1 MDNSLLSIGKMAE
14 INGISIPTLRL
25 YDKKGLL
32 KPAYTDEETG
42 YRYYTLQQTARLD
55 IIIYMKELGM
65 SLVEI
70 KNVLE
75 KEDVTLIE
83 SILAQKN
90 EQLHEQLRKLKEQHD
105 AVERTIAQ
113 IERYRKSPNT
123 GTISLEYIDRRY
135 IWSVPCEVNFYDNDR
150 NCYEEIVMSL
160 RRKLYSAGITQVHS
174 YNLGTSIK
182 KENYENGNYIADKA
196 FIFSDKRILEHPGEI
211 SIVDSGMFACIYLD
225 DYDKE
230 TEYGN
235 ELLNFCK
242 KMGYAI
248 AGDYICE
255 ELTEF
260 NVFDDSKRN
269 MFLRLQVPIIFSQT
283 S

>member
-1 MDNSLLSIGKMAE
+1 MDNSLLSIGKMSE

-32 KPAYTDEETG
+32 KPAYTDAETG

-55 IIIYMKELGM
+55 IIVYMKELGM

-70 KNVLE
+70 KNILE

-83 SILAQKN
+83 SILAKKN
-90 EQLHEQLRKLKEQHD
+90 EQLHEQMRKLKEQHD

-113 IERYRKSPNT
+113 IERYRKSPTT

-135 IWSVPCEVNFYDNDR
+135 IWYIPCDVNFYEYDR
-150 NCYEEIVMSL
+150 NCYEEIVMKL
-160 RRKLYSAGITQVHS
+160 RRKLYSVGINQVHS
-174 YNLGTSIK
+174 YNLGTSILQQNF
-182 KENYENGNYIADKA
+182 ENREFIADKA
-196 FIFSDKRILEHPGEI
+196 FIFSDKRILEHEGDI
-211 SIVDSGMFACIYLD
+211 SIVDSGMYACIYLD

-230 TEYGN
+230 IEYGN
-235 ELLNFCK
+235 QLLDFCN
-242 KMGYAI
+242 KMGYAL

-269 MFLRLQVPIIFSQT
+269 MFLRLQVPIKF
-283 S
+283 

>member
-1 MDNSLLSIGKMAE
+1 MDNSLLSIGKMSE

-32 KPAYTDEETG
+32 KPAYTDSETG

-55 IIIYMKELGM
+55 IIVYMKELGM

-70 KNVLE
+70 KDILE

-83 SILAQKN
+83 SILAKKN
-90 EQLHEQLRKLKEQHD
+90 EQLHEQMRKLKEQHD

-113 IERYRKSPNT
+113 IERYRKSPTT

-135 IWSVPCEVNFYDNDR
+135 IWYIPCDVNFYEYDR
-150 NCYEEIVMSL
+150 NCYEEIVMKL
-160 RRKLYSAGITQVHS
+160 RRKLYSVGINQVHS
-174 YNLGTSIK
+174 YNLGTSILQK
-182 KENYENGNYIADKA
+182 DFENREFIADKA
-196 FIFSDKRILEHPGEI
+196 FIFSDKRILEHEGDI
-211 SIVDSGMFACIYLD
+211 SIVDSGMYACIYLD

-230 TEYGN
+230 IEYGN
-235 ELLNFCK
+235 QLLDFCN
-242 KMGYAI
+242 KMGYSL

-269 MFLRLQVPIIFSQT
+269 MFLRLQVPIKF
-283 S
+283 

>member
-1 MDNSLLSIGKMAE
+1 MDNSLLSIGKMSE

-32 KPAYTDEETG
+32 KPAYTDTETG

-55 IIIYMKELGM
+55 IIVYMKELGM

-70 KNVLE
+70 KNILE

-83 SILAQKN
+83 SILAKKN
-90 EQLHEQLRKLKEQHD
+90 EQLHEQMRKLKEQHD

-113 IERYRKSPNT
+113 IERYRKSPTT

-135 IWSVPCEVNFYDNDR
+135 IWYIPCDVNFYDYDR
-150 NCYEEIVMSL
+150 NCYEEIVMKL
-160 RRKLYSAGITQVHS
+160 RRKLYSVGINQVHS
-174 YNLGTSIK
+174 YNLGTSILQQNF
-182 KENYENGNYIADKA
+182 ESREFIADKA
-196 FIFSDKRILEHPGEI
+196 FIFSDKRILEHEGDI
-211 SIVDSGMFACIYLD
+211 SIVDSGMYACIYLD

-230 TEYGN
+230 IEYGN
-235 ELLNFCK
+235 QLLDFCN
-242 KMGYAI
+242 KMGYSL

-269 MFLRLQVPIIFSQT
+269 MFLRLQVPIKF
-283 S
+283 

>member
-1 MDNSLLSIGKMAE
+1 MDNSLLSIGKMSE

-32 KPAYTDEETG
+32 KPAYTDSETG

-55 IIIYMKELGM
+55 IIVYMKELGM

-70 KNVLE
+70 KDILE

-83 SILAQKN
+83 SILAKKN
-90 EQLHEQLRKLKEQHD
+90 EQLHEQMRKLKEQHD

-113 IERYRKSPNT
+113 IERYRKSPTT

-135 IWSVPCEVNFYDNDR
+135 IWYIPCDVNFYEYDR
-150 NCYEEIVMSL
+150 NCYEEIVMKL
-160 RRKLYSAGITQVHS
+160 RRKLYSVGINQVHS
-174 YNLGTSIK
+174 YNLGTSILQQNF
-182 KENYENGNYIADKA
+182 ESREFIADKA
-196 FIFSDKRILEHPGEI
+196 FIFSDKRILEHEGDI
-211 SIVDSGMFACIYLD
+211 SIVDSGMYACIYLD

-230 TEYGN
+230 IEYGN
-235 ELLNFCK
+235 QLLDFCN
-242 KMGYAI
+242 KMGYSL

-269 MFLRLQVPIIFSQT
+269 MFLRLQVPIKF
-283 S
+283 

>member
-1 MDNSLLSIGKMAE
+1 MDNSLLSIGKMSE

-32 KPAYTDEETG
+32 KPAYTNSETG

-55 IIIYMKELGM
+55 IIVYMKELGM

-70 KNVLE
+70 KDILE

-83 SILAQKN
+83 SILAKKN
-90 EQLHEQLRKLKEQHD
+90 EQLHEQMRKLKEQHD

-113 IERYRKSPNT
+113 IERYRKSPTT

-135 IWSVPCEVNFYDNDR
+135 IWYIPCDVNFYDYDR
-150 NCYEEIVMSL
+150 NCYEEIVMKL
-160 RRKLYSAGITQVHS
+160 RRKLYSVGINQVHS
-174 YNLGTSIK
+174 YNLGTSILQQNF
-182 KENYENGNYIADKA
+182 ESREFIADKA
-196 FIFSDKRILEHPGEI
+196 FIFSDKRILEHEGDI
-211 SIVDSGMFACIYLD
+211 SIVDSGMYACIYLD

-230 TEYGN
+230 IEYGN
-235 ELLNFCK
+235 QLLGFCN
-242 KMGYAI
+242 KMGYAL

-269 MFLRLQVPIIFSQT
+269 MFLRLQVPIKF
-283 S
+283 

>member
-1 MDNSLLSIGKMAE
+1 MDNSLLSIGKMSE

-32 KPAYTDEETG
+32 KPAYTDAETG

-55 IIIYMKELGM
+55 IIVYMKELGM

-70 KNVLE
+70 KDILE

-83 SILAQKN
+83 SILAKKN
-90 EQLHEQLRKLKEQHD
+90 EQLHEQMRKLKEQHD

-113 IERYRKSPNT
+113 IERYRKSPTT

-135 IWSVPCEVNFYDNDR
+135 IWYIPCDVNFYDYDR
-150 NCYEEIVMSL
+150 NCYEEIVMKL
-160 RRKLYSAGITQVHS
+160 RRKLYSVGINQVHS
-174 YNLGTSIK
+174 YNLGTSILQK
-182 KENYENGNYIADKA
+182 DFENREFIADKA
-196 FIFSDKRILEHPGEI
+196 FIFSDKRILEHEGDI
-211 SIVDSGMFACIYLD
+211 SIVDSGMYACIYLD

-230 TEYGN
+230 IEYGN
-235 ELLNFCK
+235 QPLDFCN
-242 KMGYAI
+242 KMGYAL

-269 MFLRLQVPIIFSQT
+269 MFLRLQAPIKF
-283 S
+283 

>member
-1 MDNSLLSIGKMAE
+1 MDNSLLSIGKMSE

-32 KPAYTDEETG
+32 KPAYTDTETG

-55 IIIYMKELGM
+55 IIVYMKELGM

-70 KNVLE
+70 KDILE

-83 SILAQKN
+83 SILAKKN
-90 EQLHEQLRKLKEQHD
+90 EQLHEQMRKLKEQHD

-113 IERYRKSPNT
+113 IERYRKSPTT

-135 IWSVPCEVNFYDNDR
+135 IWYIPCDVNFYEYDR
-150 NCYEEIVMSL
+150 NCYEEIVMKL
-160 RRKLYSAGITQVHS
+160 RRKLYSVGINQVHS
-174 YNLGTSIK
+174 YNLGTSILQQNF
-182 KENYENGNYIADKA
+182 ESREFIADKV
-196 FIFSDKRILEHPGEI
+196 FIFSDKRILEHEGDI
-211 SIVDSGMFACIYLD
+211 SIVDSGMYACIYLD

-230 TEYGN
+230 IEYGN
-235 ELLNFCK
+235 QLLDFCN
-242 KMGYAI
+242 KMGYSL

-269 MFLRLQVPIIFSQT
+269 MFLRLQVPIKF
-283 S
+283 

>member
-1 MDNSLLSIGKMAE
+1 MNEQLLSIGKMAE
-14 INGISIPTLRL
+14 INGVSIPTLRL

-32 KPAYTDEETG
+32 KPAYTDYETG

-55 IIIYMKELGM
+55 IIVYMKELGM
-65 SLVEI
+65 SLAEI
-70 KNVLE
+70 KDVLE
-75 KEDVTLIE
+75 KEDITLIE

-90 EQLHEQLRKLKEQHD
+90 EQLHEQMRKLQEQHD

-135 IWSVPCEVNFYDNDR
+135 IWSIPCDVNFYDYDR
-150 NCYEEIVMSL
+150 NCYEETVMRLRNSL
-160 RRKLYSAGITQVHS
+160 LSAGITQVHS

-182 KENYENGNYIADKA
+182 QVDFESGIFKADKA
-196 FIFSDKRILEHPGEI
+196 FIFSDKRLLQHPGDI

-225 DYDKE
+225 DYDE
-230 TEYGN
+230 EIRYGKQ
-235 ELLNFCK
+235 LLEFCK
-242 KMGYAI
+242 KMGYTI
-248 AGDYICE
+248 SGDYICE

-269 MFLRLQVPIIFSQT
+269 MFLRLQVPIKF
-283 S
+283 